1 MNEIRSFVA
10 WTTAVMTLT
19 GFLFAG
25 CSGAEGTVPTPNV
38 PSPDT
43 ATTPPPKSGIA
54 VPPAVRE
61 NLGIRF
67 VEVETRAIANTRR
80 TPGVFELLPNARH
93 EYRAPVRGRVFPKVD
108 LFQQV
113 EAGELL
119 FTINSPQWRQVQHEA
134 VEAEGEITMAE
145 AQRDVV
151 RARLAEARAVLAKVE
166 ERLKNLTAA
175 GTRNAELEA
184 EATSLR
190 GSLPRLQ
197 AESRAQDA
205 AVEEAH
211 EHYASRLRTLASV
224 TGRSEEELTRESN
237 GSPAWRKITELEV
250 RAEAAG
256 SVQALDASQGSWLEE
271 GELALTTI
279 APEQI
284 QFHAEAPQSD
294 IAIYENGQ
302 PARIVPPQ
310 GSSLDVQNAGRGSLQ
325 LGLVAKEDEGTI
337 SVFVRPQTVSSWT
350 RAGVSAFLE
359 VNTSGDAREYWA
371 VPRSAV
377 IQDGL
382 EHVYY
387 RRDPDDPDRVLRV
400 LADLGESDGRWVALR
415 SGVKAGD
422 EVVLDGA
429 YALKLTDAGQ
439 QAPEGYH
446 YHADGSLH
454 TNH

>member
-1 MNEIRSFVA
+1 MNTVRLY
-10 WTTAVMTLT
+10 TAPIATAAILFGI
-19 GFLFAG
+19 GFSG
-25 CSGAEGTVPTPNV
+25 CSAPEVNV
-38 PSPDT
+38 APSGMSNDEAAAAPV
-43 ATTPPPKSGIA
+43 KSGIG
-54 VPPAVRE
+54 VPPGVRE

-67 VEVETRAIANTRR
+67 VEVEKRAVSATRR

-108 LFQQV
+108 LFQDIR
-113 EAGELL
+113 ADELL
-119 FTINSPQWRQVQHEA
+119 LTINSPQWRQLQHEA

-145 AQRDVV
+145 AQRDVIN
-151 RARLAEARAVLAKVE
+151 ARLAETRSVLAKVE
-166 ERLKNLTAA
+166 DRLQNLQAA
-175 GTRNAELEA
+175 GARNAELET
-184 EATSLR
+184 EVTRLR

-197 AESRAQDA
+197 AEARAQDA

-211 EHYASRLRTLASV
+211 EHYESRLRTLASV
-224 TGRSEEELTRESN
+224 TGRSEAELTTEID
-237 GSPAWRKITELEV
+237 GLPAWRMITELEI
-250 RAEAAG
+250 RAESDG
-256 SVQALDASQGSWLEE
+256 RVHSLDVSQGAWLEE
-271 GELALTTI
+271 GALAMTTV
-279 APEQI
+279 APGQI

-294 IAIYENGQ
+294 IALYKDGQ

-310 GSSLDVQNAGRGSLQ
+310 GSSLDIQDAITGTLQ
-325 LGLVAKEDEGTI
+325 LGLVAHQDE
-337 SVFVRPQTVSSWT
+337 RTVSLFVQPDTVAPWT

-359 VNTSGDAREYWA
+359 VTVSGEGREYWA
-371 VPRSAV
+371 VPQSAI

-382 EHVYY
+382 EHVFY

-400 LADLGESDGRWVALR
+400 VADLGEDDGRWVALR

-429 YALKLTDAGQ
+429 YALMLTGAGQ

-454 TNH
+454 VNH